1 ETRLELCEEGRIL
14 QALAFVGVGKRLEEM
29 DHVPDLVRSVG
40 IARSGPER
48 GVEGGHAAGVDAAVD
63 AGVEVLAA
71 TSAAK
76 DAERKIA
83 RLHRR
88 APQIPLELR
97 FAAVVGMARRT
108 ADLGGVVELVAAQR
122 GDQTIVICARV
133 RRRNRNGVLR
143 RDAP

>member
-48 GVEGGHAAGVDAAVD
+48 GGEGGHAAGVDAPVD

-88 APQIPLELR
+88 APQIPLDVGCR
-97 FAAVVGMARRT
+97 AVCR
-108 ADLGGVVELVAAQR
+108 VEPR
-122 GDQTIVICARV
+122 SS
-133 RRRNRNGVLR
+133 
-143 RDAP
+143 